1 LATVKLT
8 ERPIMRKADGN
19 GRFMKLMLSR
29 GLLRFLNGLDNGI
42 PKTEQKH
49 AAEKQA
55 Y

>member
-1 LATVKLT
+1 
-8 ERPIMRKADGN
+8 MREADGKR
-19 GRFMKLMLSR
+19 RFVKLMLSR

-42 PKTEQKH
+42 PKTKQKH